1 MGSKAKVPKPNPEA
15 DYQQYLTEARN
26 ALKVQSTL
34 LPEQAVLEER
44 LAPTLINT
52 RMAGLKAT
60 SQGLMGLYGD
70 LYEPAQALQKRYATD
85 QMAMLSGMGGQATQA
100 ALASLDPTTRGI
112 YSTFGQ
118 QALTDLQAG
127 TGLTAQ
133 ETTQAQQAARAAGAA
148 RGMSFSRQGADL
160 EILNTYN
167 MGQRRLAQRQ
177 GVAQQAYQMGAG
189 QQQIGLTG
197 FLNPAFAASQQYS
210 LTGLAGGASGMYAD
224 VGSSPFLQPESQYLA
239 NIRANRIQMETA
251 IQSANAQRS
260 GGIMGGA
267 LQAVGTIAAAKMTGG
282 ASLAAGGCWVAREVY
297 GEDNP
302 EWMVFRQWLFTEA
315 PEWFRDLYLQEG
327 ERFAE
332 FISDKPVL
340 KSIVKMAM
348 DTVVKPRFKL
358 LNV

>member
-1 MGSKAKVPKPNPEA
+1 MGSKAKVPEPNPQA
-15 DYQQYLTEARN
+15 DYNQYLNEGRN
-26 ALKVQSTL
+26 ALRAQGEL
-34 LPEQAVLEER
+34 LPMQAQKEER
-44 LAPTLINT
+44 LAPMLINA

-85 QMAMLSGMGGQATQA
+85 QMSMLAGMGGQATQA
-100 ALASLDPTTRGI
+100 ALGSLDATTRGI
-112 YSTFGQ
+112 YDTFGQ
-118 QALTDLQAG
+118 QALGDLQAG
-127 TGLTAQ
+127 SSLNAQ

-189 QQQIGLTG
+189 QQQIGLQG

-210 LTGLAGGASGMYAD
+210 LTGLAGGATGMYAD

-260 GGIMGGA
+260 AGIAGGALSAAGAMGGA
-267 LQAVGTIAAAKMTGG
+267 AIK
-282 ASLAAGGCWVAREVY
+282 AGVLFGCWVAREVY
-297 GEDNP
+297 GDDTAEFLL
-302 EWMVFRQWLFTEA
+302 FRAWLHEEA
-315 PEWFRDLYLQEG
+315 PKWLRDLYMEEG

-340 KSIVKMAM
+340 KFIVKKAM